1 MRLDW
6 GDKPNFALSMGGL
19 HPDYPPP
26 PSFPK
31 LQRLT
36 LQFGS
41 GDNPRIAADAYL
53 AITANSFQI
62 GAHIGVHAEAGGF
75 AVDGGLGFDALFIF
89 VPDFSMVATMSAGV
103 QLLRGKDVLMVV
115 RLDFKLSGPH
125 PWHAQGQ
132 ATAHVLLFDVSVPFD
147 RIWGDPSA
155 VTIETVDAKKPV
167 LDALADPRNWSA
179 SLPDGEEKAVTLG
192 EMPASANAILV
203 HPMGRLTVRQ
213 KVAPLDYAMSL
224 FGNAPASGANQFK
237 IGHSSLGSGQFDS
250 VSDQFAVG
258 QFTQMSDDE
267 KLTRPSYEAFHSG
280 ASIGSDETTAGH
292 VSSLDVHYETT
303 LIDEDKTLQVL
314 PLYAL
319 GIEMVVLASQ
329 SAAGVSKVMNSGSG
343 KFVEPGTTSAVSVDD
358 LKHVIASTDDLSVA
372 TGLTDAA
379 GISAAAATE
388 LLARHLAE
396 HPEDADTL
404 QVIPAYEA
412 AA

>member
-1 MRLDW
+1 
-6 GDKPNFALSMGGL
+6 
-19 HPDYPPP
+19 
-26 PSFPK
+26 
-31 LQRLT
+31 
-36 LQFGS
+36 
-41 GDNPRIAADAYL
+41 
-53 AITANSFQI
+53 
-62 GAHIGVHAEAGGF
+62 
-75 AVDGGLGFDALFIF
+75 
-89 VPDFSMVATMSAGV
+89 
-103 QLLRGKDVLMVV
+103 
-115 RLDFKLSGPH
+115 
-125 PWHAQGQ
+125 
-132 ATAHVLLFDVSVPFD
+132 
-147 RIWGDPSA
+147 
-155 VTIETVDAKKPV
+155 VDAKKPV

-372 TGLTDAA
+372 TGLTGAA

-396 HPEDADTL
+396 HPEDTDTL